1 MWARKV
7 QQASSYISDCELF
20 VGLQSLKLGVLVAV
34 VCCSDGA
41 VASCNIVDTL
51 DLNPGE
57 NMET

>member
-7 QQASSYISDCELF
+7 RASSYILDCELF
-20 VGLQSLKLGVLVAV
+20 VGLQILKLGVLFAV
-34 VCCSDGA
+34 LCCSDGA
-41 VASCNIVDTL
+41 VASGNIVDTL